1 MLDLLV
7 VRVCELVAPLVECSY
22 RQRLMVLLLRTKL
35 TKMSTPKVKRVYV
48 LSYFHDIGNNYA

>member
-22 RQRLMVLLLRTKL
+22 RQRLMVLLLRTKV
-35 TKMSTPKVKRVYV
+35 TKISTPIKE
-48 LSYFHDIGNNYA
+48 